1 MASHRTV
8 RVDGAWD
15 QTWAPLEE
23 GRPGRFLVVVAGCL
37 LARRR
42 VVDGVVGGCSAD
54 ADADAESGGGG
65 VDSGAVLAAREAAR
79 VLTMADAGGG

>member
-15 QTWAPLEE
+15 QTSAPLVE
-23 GRPGRFLVVVAGCL
+23 GRPGRFLVVVDGCL

-42 VVDGVVGGCSAD
+42 VVDGVVGGCS